1 MRRDEPLTDEDR
13 RPWLERVRDLAA
25 REASR
30 GADAVVTC
38 SCLKRSYREVVR
50 GTQPRPAPEDAPQSN
65 AAADVRFVYLAIDR
79 DTAVQRVGRRKGHFF
94 DEALVASQFEA
105 LEPPRRALT
114 LDATRPVEEL
124 VDAALAALGPAGG
137 SNDGNSIASSRRP

>member
-1 MRRDEPLTDEDR
+1 MQRDEPLTDEDR

-30 GADAVVTC
+30 GADAVVAC
-38 SCLKRSYREVVR
+38 SCLKVAYRDVVR
-50 GTQPRPAPEDAPQSN
+50 GPARGGPRPAP
-65 AAADVRFVYLAIDR
+65 DVRFVYLAIDPE
-79 DTAVQRVGRRKGHFF
+79 TAAERVSGRRGHFF
-94 DEALVASQFEA
+94 DAALVASQFEA

-124 VDAALAALGPAGG
+124 VDAAVAGLGLAQARG
-137 SNDGNSIASSRRP
+137 DR

>member
-1 MRRDEPLTDEDR
+1 MERDEPLTDEDR

-25 REASR
+25 EVSTR

-38 SCLKRSYREVVR
+38 SCLKRAYRDLVR
-50 GTQPRPAPEDAPQSN
+50 GSGASGPTGDADPAL
-65 AAADVRFVYLAIDR
+65 RFVYLAIDPE
-79 DTAVQRVGRRKGHFF
+79 TAAKRVGGRRGHFF
-94 DEALVASQFEA
+94 DEALVASQFAA

-124 VDAALAALGPAGG
+124 VDQAILRLGLETPSAGAEPSG
-137 SNDGNSIASSRRP
+137 RS